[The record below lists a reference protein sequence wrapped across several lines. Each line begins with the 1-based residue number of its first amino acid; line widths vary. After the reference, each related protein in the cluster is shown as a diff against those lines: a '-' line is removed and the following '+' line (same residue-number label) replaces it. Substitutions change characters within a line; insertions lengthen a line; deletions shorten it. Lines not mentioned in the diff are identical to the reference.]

1 MSEISPTDSPAAP
14 SNTRALWLLSL
25 LILFVGIG
33 LRVYPSAGFTG
44 AGFDEML
51 YRDNVLKL
59 DKVGV
64 FNYPAICQIYVEDQR
79 KPESITKLPPT
90 RFLYIYTS
98 WLWKRAE
105 FGDAPAIAPRTPGF
119 AQRDPALVSL
129 HRIAGLFSCLLL
141 VASGLCAWR
150 MLGLHA
156 LPGVLAL
163 MSFSPI
169 QIHLGQHALIDG
181 FFTFWAT
188 MCLWLLWENLRQ
200 PNNIRWLAAYGVC
213 LALMVATKENSFF
226 VYLALG
232 GLIVT
237 NRWAK
242 FGTVTPKLLLI
253 SLGGPLLGVILLVL
267 LAGGVP
273 QFVEIYSLLVSKAQN
288 LTYAIRT
295 GDGPWYRYLV
305 DLMLVSPIVL
315 VLAIGGVFTQVRG
328 SKAFVYLVA
337 FVGFSYLIMCNIR
350 YGMNLRYAS
359 IWDLPLRALAAAQ
372 IGAVAARFGPRQ
384 TLVTVIAIAALCA
397 YELRQY
403 VIFFVDFG
411 LYELVTEGLVRAVK
425 ILK

>member
-1 MSEISPTDSPAAP
+1 MSEITPTDPPAAP
-14 SNTRALWLLSL
+14 TNTRALWILSL
-25 LILFVGIG
+25 LILLVGIG

-44 AGFDEML
+44 AGFDEVL

-64 FNYPAICQIYVEDQR
+64 FNYPAICQLYVEDQR

-105 FGDAPAIAPRTPGF
+105 FGDAPPIAPRTQGF
-119 AQRDPALVSL
+119 ARRDPALVSL
-129 HRIAGLFSCLLL
+129 HRVACLFSCLLL

-150 MLGLHA
+150 ILGLQM

-163 MSFSPI
+163 MSFSPM
-169 QIHLGQHALIDG
+169 QIHFGQHALIDG

-200 PNNIRWLAAYGVC
+200 PNNARWLAAYAVC
-213 LALMVATKENSFF
+213 LTLMVATKENSFF

-232 GLIVT
+232 GLILT

-253 SLGGPLLGVILLVL
+253 SLAGPLLGVILLVS

-273 QFVEIYSLLVSKAQN
+273 QFVEIYGQLVSKAQN

-305 DLMLVSPIVL
+305 DLMLISPIVL
-315 VLAIGGVFTQVRG
+315 VLAIGGIFTQVRG
-328 SKAFVYLVA
+328 NKAFVYLVA
-337 FVGFSYLIMCNIR
+337 FVGFSYAIMCNIR

-359 IWDLPLRALAAAQ
+359 IWDLPLRALAVAQ
-372 IGAVAARFGPRQ
+372 IGAVATRFGTRQ
-384 TLVTVIAIAALCA
+384 TLVTIIAIAALCA
-397 YELRQY
+397 YDLRQY
-403 VIFFVDFG
+403 VIFFADFG